1 MTLTTRPIISSNKV
15 YAVWEQQWC
24 NGLFGDVAIFLK
36 NEKKPVDLQ
45 WIFFALPDQIF
56 LSLSACACG
65 PEEKAYTYQRQR
77 LDTYLLA
84 CLFIQHWCQEDIGI
98 FKETLHSILHAFG
111 LFTTIK
117 SSVPTPSLHLIFDGL
132 GLTGSFIAQPSSYNP
147 PITSQK

>member
-1 MTLTTRPIISSNKV
+1 MLVLVFAMYENGYIGLYPPLSFFWEMIKPIISSNKV
-15 YAVWEQQWC
+15 YAVWEQ
-24 NGLFGDVAIFLK
+24 
-36 NEKKPVDLQ
+36 Q

-65 PEEKAYTYQRQR
+65 LEEKAYTYQRQR

-84 CLFIQHWCQEDIGI
+84 CLFIPHWCQEDIGI

-132 GLTGSFIAQPSSYNP
+132 GLTGSFIAQPSGYNP